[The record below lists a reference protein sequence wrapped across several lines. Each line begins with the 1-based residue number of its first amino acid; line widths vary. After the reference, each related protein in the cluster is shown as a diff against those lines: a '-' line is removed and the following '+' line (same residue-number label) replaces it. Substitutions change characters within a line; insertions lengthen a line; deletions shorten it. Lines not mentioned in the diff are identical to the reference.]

1 MIHVPQSKA
10 PSSAKGRSGLTL
22 VEVLATIFIL
32 AIGMVSVLVLFPVGA
47 LKVRQA
53 LINER
58 IALAA
63 SSGESAFKIL
73 FGTNKDA
80 LDWRPSGG
88 TIIAPLYTTLADGTS
103 VAVIDP
109 LASGNTFAGSIQT
122 LSFTYLSGV
131 PKYRRM
137 FTLLDDIEWAANG
150 SPEAAVVARGNGFS
164 FSLFV
169 RKTTLNAKDTF
180 ELTTLVYHGR
190 NLNLPNNVSEVD
202 LTLAGAGTD
211 FNVVNSSAIEVTVR
225 PTLAAEDSRTLDKG
239 GWIMDTTQV
248 DGNASKQQLEFYQ
261 VQNVI
266 DLGAGRIRLELDRPI
281 INRFSSNAV
290 YSIQSAKWVD
300 RLAGVFYKGEI
311 NLP

>member
-80 LDWRPSGG
+80 LDWGG
-88 TIIAPLYTTLADGTS
+88 SLTPVYTSLADGTS
-103 VAVIDP
+103 VAVVDP

-122 LSFTYLSGV
+122 QSFSYQGGIV

-150 SPEAAVVARGNGFS
+150 SPEAAVVARGSGFS

-202 LTLAGAGTD
+202 LTLAGAGAD

-225 PTLAAEDSRTLDKG
+225 PTLVAEDSRTLDKG